1 MSVNARE
8 VVMKERLAVW
18 AILAGGI
25 ALTAAVFFA
34 SADVTHWVM
43 GLHRT
48 DVVVRPGPTVY
59 VTVPA
64 HHGHARQRALPA
76 PAPAVPATGGDF
88 TAKHTARARPGHRDE
103 HARRHH
109 RGEDARRHHLDERAR
124 RHHQHA
130 DGWPHHSRRCRQGQ
144 DQAQRI
150 FPGTVA
156 TLAVTGTAGWLA
168 CGDHAQVM
176 GPAY

>member
-1 MSVNARE
+1 
-8 VVMKERLAVW
+8 MKERLAVW

-109 RGEDARRHHLDERAR
+109 
-124 RHHQHA
+124 QHA
-130 DGWPHHSRRCRQGQ
+130 DGWPHHSRRCHQGQ

-176 GPAY
+176 GPAH

>member
-1 MSVNARE
+1 
-8 VVMKERLAVW
+8 MKERLAVW
-18 AILAGGI
+18 AILGGGI

-64 HHGHARQRALPA
+64 HHGDARQRALPA

-88 TAKHTARARPGHRDE
+88 TAKQTARARPDHRDE
-103 HARRHH
+103 H
-109 RGEDARRHHLDERAR
+109 ARRHHLDERAR

-130 DGWPHHSRRCRQGQ
+130 DGWPHHRRRCHQGQ
-144 DQAQRI
+144 DQARRI

-156 TLAVTGTAGWLA
+156 TLAVTDTAGRLA
-168 CGDHAQVM
+168 CGDHPQVM
-176 GPAY
+176 GPAH